1 MQGELVDRSLGEPE
15 LHVGSWVGMLER
27 AAGMEAVYL
36 GKPSS
41 YVFDLALKT
50 MGLEKSEVVMVG
62 DKVSTDMVGAKAFGI
77 GSVLLRTGEFDER
90 ELRVGIEPDVMLDS
104 ITEVMALCETEE
116 GAS

>member
-1 MQGELVDRSLGEPE
+1 V
-15 LHVGSWVGMLER
+15 
-27 AAGMEAVYL
+27 EAVYL

-62 DKVSTDMVGAKAFGI
+62 DKVSTDVVGAKAFGFR
-77 GSVLLRTGEFDER
+77 SVLLRTGEFDER
-90 ELRVGIEPDVMLDS
+90 ELLGGIEPDVMLDS
-104 ITEVMALCETEE
+104 ITEVLALFETKE